1 MRESPARRRDNK
13 AKYRIKFSCHQLLIF
28 VLCRMPFAMNHTASS
43 PSINAAHW
51 PYPAWVAHRGA
62 GKLAPENT
70 LAAFRLGAQHGYRMF
85 ECDVK
90 LSQDGVAFLLH
101 DNTLDRTTNGHGIGG
116 DQPWTALSQLDAGAW
131 HSRQYAGETVPTL
144 MAVAHFC
151 RANGLMLNIEIKP
164 TEGLERTT
172 GEEVARQAA
181 QFWKGQTV
189 PPLLSSFQI
198 EALEG
203 AKASEPQLPRGLL
216 LEDLKG
222 PWLATAQSLAC
233 VAVICD
239 HHELTVDTVQAI
251 QAAGMK
257 ALCYT
262 ANEPEDI
269 ARLHAMGIDGII
281 TDRVDRFAAS

>member
-1 MRESPARRRDNK
+1 MNNTTATPTISA
-13 AKYRIKFSCHQLLIF
+13 HQ
-28 VLCRMPFAMNHTASS
+28 
-43 PSINAAHW
+43 W

-70 LAAFRLGAQHGYRMF
+70 LAAFRVGAQHGYRMF

-101 DNTLDRTTNGHGIGG
+101 DNTLERTTNGQGIGG
-116 DQPWTALSQLDAGAW
+116 EQPWAVLSQLEAGAW
-131 HSRQYAGETVPTL
+131 HSRLYAGESLPTL
-144 MAVAHFC
+144 GAVAKFC
-151 RANGLMLNIEIKP
+151 QTNGLFLNIEIKP
-164 TEGLERTT
+164 TEGDERHT
-172 GEEVARQAA
+172 GEEVAKLAA
-181 QFWKGQTV
+181 RLWHGQSV

-198 EALEG
+198 KALEG
-203 AKASEPQLPRGLL
+203 AQATTPQLPRGLL
-216 LEDLKG
+216 LENLKG
-222 PWLATAQSLAC
+222 KWLATAQRLAC

-239 HHELTVDTVQAI
+239 HHVLTAHAVKTI

-269 ARLHAMGIDGII
+269 ARLQTMGIDGII
-281 TDRVDRFAAS
+281 TDRVDRFAP

>member
-1 MRESPARRRDNK
+1 MNNTPVFSPVN
-13 AKYRIKFSCHQLLIF
+13 AK
-28 VLCRMPFAMNHTASS
+28 
-43 PSINAAHW
+43 HW

-101 DNTLDRTTNGHGIGG
+101 DNTLTRTTSGHGIGG
-116 DQPWTALSQLDAGAW
+116 AHTWATLSQLDAGAW
-131 HSRQYAGETVPTL
+131 HSRLYAGEPVPTL
-144 MAVAHFC
+144 HTVARFC
-151 RANGLMLNIEIKP
+151 QANGLMLNIEIKP
-164 TEGLERTT
+164 TEGLERHT
-172 GEEVARQAA
+172 GEQVALEAQQLWQGQA
-181 QFWKGQTV
+181 V
-189 PPLLSSFQI
+189 PPLLSSFQV

-203 AKASEPQLPRGLL
+203 AQASAPALPRGLL
-216 LEDLKG
+216 LEDLAG
-222 PWLATAQSLAC
+222 DWLACAQRLAC
-233 VAVICD
+233 VAVVCD
-239 HHELTVDTVQAI
+239 HTQLSPEAVAAI

-262 ANEPEDI
+262 ANEPQDI

-281 TDRVDRFAAS
+281 TDRVDRFAP

>member
-1 MRESPARRRDNK
+1 MS
-13 AKYRIKFSCHQLLIF
+13 Y
-28 VLCRMPFAMNHTASS
+28 AMNHIATT
-43 PSINAAHW
+43 PSFSTSHW

-101 DNTLDRTTNGHGIGG
+101 DNTLERTTNGQGIGG
-116 DQPWTALSQLDAGAW
+116 DHTWTALAQLDAGAW
-131 HSRQYAGETVPTL
+131 HSRQYAGETLPTL
-144 MAVAHFC
+144 AAVAGFC
-151 RANGLMLNIEIKP
+151 QANGLFLNIEIKP
-164 TEGLERTT
+164 TEGQERHT
-172 GEEVARQAA
+172 GEEVAKQASHL
-181 QFWKGQTV
+181 WKGQVV

-203 AKASEPQLPRGLL
+203 AQVAAPQLPRGLL
-216 LEDLKG
+216 LENLDG
-222 PWLATAQSLAC
+222 NWLATAQRLAC

-239 HHELTVDTVQAI
+239 HHALTADAVQAI

-281 TDRVDRFAAS
+281 TDRVDRFAP